1 MVVLQESED
10 RSTALHLLLLLHE
23 VVDNLP
29 MNVAMTKKFK
39 IIFRRNNSTEAVRT
53 SIEFFE

>member
-10 RSTALHLLLLLHE
+10 RSTALQLLLLLHE